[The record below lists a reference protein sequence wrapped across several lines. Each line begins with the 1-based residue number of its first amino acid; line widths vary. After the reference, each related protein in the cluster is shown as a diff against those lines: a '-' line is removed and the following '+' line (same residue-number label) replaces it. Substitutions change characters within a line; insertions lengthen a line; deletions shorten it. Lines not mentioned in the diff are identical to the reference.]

1 MTSKKEIDS
10 VIDIEKKKAFID
22 LLEEE
27 HGGLYAAASKLAIP
41 MSKIRKWRNEDAEFD
56 AAVNEVTDTEVR
68 WVEYKLHD
76 LIEQGNVTATTF
88 FLRTKGKS
96 YGYQESQKVEA
107 EVKGQVDVEKILEDM
122 AMQVDGFPD

>member
-41 MSKIRKWRNEDAEFD
+41 MSKIRKWRNETFELKNNNNKLNWLFTNIDEKKNHED
-56 AAVNEVTDTEVR
+56 VR
-68 WVEYKLHD
+68 TNISLNRY
-76 LIEQGNVTATTF
+76 
-88 FLRTKGKS
+88 
-96 YGYQESQKVEA
+96 
-107 EVKGQVDVEKILEDM
+107 
-122 AMQVDGFPD
+122 